1 MKEKKINARVAVC
14 KCPTNKRV
22 FGIRLEERNS
32 DWVRTWA
39 FKIDEDKA
47 RREGFDKET
56 VSGTLNL
63 IPEYPG
69 CPYCGTANIA
79 QCGCGKL
86 FCFTGKDTTLTC
98 PWCGQT
104 GEYHSTEKLNIQGG
118 GF

>member
-1 MKEKKINARVAVC
+1 VN
-14 KCPTNKRV
+14 
-22 FGIRLEERNS
+22 
-32 DWVRTWA
+32 

-47 RREGFDKET
+47 RREGFDKEP

-63 IPEYPG
+63 TSEYPG

-86 FCFTGKDTTLTC
+86 FCFPRENRAAEVITAMC

-104 GEYHSTEKLNIQGG
+104 GEYHTVKKLHIQGG
-118 GF
+118 DL